1 LRLSITKTKLRII
14 YCISAIVII
23 TLTFIWFS
31 GIFTEEHWYEAY
43 IFQDVVT
50 IAAAFL
56 ASLSLLYVAFLYK
69 PSTKAGKIWLLFT
82 LGLLAWT
89 IGDIIYIYYELF
101 TNIDPFPSIAD
112 FFYLIA
118 FLPIYIGLIMQARL
132 IKIPLSNQE
141 KFIIISLFAV
151 ISIIVFI
158 TVIFLPIQEVYPIP
172 EEELLAYIIGA
183 LYPICDLI
191 LILCVLIV
199 FFKLR
204 HGKINVA
211 WILLLV
217 GFLLDTIGDILF
229 NWVVTVR
236 EEEMLFEPFDL
247 FFIFGYIF
255 VINSALTMIYLMSKT
270 FEKNQIN

>member
-1 LRLSITKTKLRII
+1 
-14 YCISAIVII
+14 
-23 TLTFIWFS
+23 
-31 GIFTEEHWYEAY
+31 IFTEEQWYEAY

-50 IAAAFL
+50 IASAFL
-56 ASLSLLYVAFLYK
+56 AFLFLLCVAILYK
-69 PSTKAGKIWLLFT
+69 PSTKAGKVWLLFS
-82 LGLLAWT
+82 LGYLAWT
-89 IGDIIYIYYELF
+89 IGETIYSYYELF
-101 TNIDPFPSIAD
+101 TDIAPFPSMAD

-118 FLPIYIGLIMQARL
+118 FLPISIGLILQARL
-132 IKIPLSNQE
+132 IKIQLSTQE
-141 KFIIISLFAV
+141 KIIIILLFITISMIVIIAV
-151 ISIIVFI
+151 IL
-158 TVIFLPIQEVYPIP
+158 LPIQEAYPIP
-172 EEELLAYIIGA
+172 EEEKFAYFIGM

-204 HGKINVA
+204 HGKITVA

-217 GFLLDTIGDILF
+217 GFLFDTIGDILF
-229 NWVVTVR
+229 NWVETVR

-270 FEKNQIN
+270 FENN

>member
-1 LRLSITKTKLRII
+1 MRLSITKTKLKIVYI
-14 YCISAIVII
+14 ISAIATIF
-23 TLTFIWFS
+23 LTFVWFS
-31 GIFTEEHWYEAY
+31 GIFTEEQWYEAY

-50 IAAAFL
+50 IASAFL
-56 ASLSLLYVAFLYK
+56 GFLFLLYVAVLYNL
-69 PSTKAGKIWLLFT
+69 STKAGKIWLLFA

-89 IGDIIYIYYELF
+89 IGEVIYSYYELF
-101 TNIDPFPSIAD
+101 TDIQPFPSIAD

-118 FLPIYIGLIMQARL
+118 FIPIYIGLIMQFRL

-141 KFIIISLFAV
+141 KFIIVLLFTV
-151 ISIIVFI
+151 ISITVTI
-158 TVIFLPIQEVYPIP
+158 TVIIFPLQEVYPIP
-172 EEELLAYIIGA
+172 EEELFAYIVSG

-204 HGKINVA
+204 RGKINVA
-211 WILLLV
+211 WVLLLIA
-217 GFLLDTIGDILF
+217 FLLDTIGNILF

-236 EEEMLFEPFDL
+236 KEEMLFEPFDL

-255 VINSALTMIYLMSKT
+255 VINSAITMIYLMSKT
-270 FEKNQIN
+270 FENN